1 MLELK
6 LSRKM
11 KKVKKNKTENKV
23 RDKEQ
28 INSNSVEED
37 LDRFIE
43 KREIQNEAL
52 KKIVGM
58 EKGLKENKS

>member
-1 MLELK
+1 MGKEK
-6 LSRKM
+6 IAD
-11 KKVKKNKTENKV
+11 KT
-23 RDKEQ
+23 KEKER
-28 INSNSVEED
+28 IESDAIEED

-58 EKGLKENKS
+58 EEGSMESIPEK